1 MSYAYVQ
8 GREAE
13 ALAFF
18 EKLLNQALDSNER
31 AELEK
36 LVAEL
41 REKVTPT
48 EEQAAVARALQNV
61 AAHNL
66 QNCGS

>member
-1 MSYAYVQ
+1 MSYAYIQ

-18 EKLLNQALDSNER
+18 EKLLNQALEPKER
-31 AELEK
+31 AELER
-36 LVAEL
+36 LVEEL
-41 REKVTPT
+41 REKVTS
-48 EEQAAVARALQNV
+48 EEQQAAMSRALQNV

-66 QNCGS
+66 QNR